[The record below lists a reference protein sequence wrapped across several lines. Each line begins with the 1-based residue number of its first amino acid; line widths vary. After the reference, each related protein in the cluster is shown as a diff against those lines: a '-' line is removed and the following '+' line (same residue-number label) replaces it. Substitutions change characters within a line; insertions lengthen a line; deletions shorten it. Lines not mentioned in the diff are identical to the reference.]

1 MMNKTSQR
9 ASPLTQP
16 IMTDDSW
23 HLLRKITRY
32 VAQFGTAQ
40 AMDAIVF
47 ESVGKVFR
55 HRPALFNWLGR
66 ERNEPTVALRNISLS
81 VSSGCVL
88 AVLGPNGSGKT
99 TLLKLISTMLLP
111 DAGRVLVNGADTS
124 SQPQQVRS
132 RIGFAV
138 ANERSF
144 FPRLT
149 ARENLDFFAAL
160 DDVHRKSRK
169 ARIEIMLARAGLL
182 DAADTLVM
190 KFSAGMYQRLAIAR
204 ALIKQ
209 PAVLLLDEPT
219 RSLDP
224 AATKDIWGLV
234 RELSAD
240 GTTIVIASHNFQEVA
255 AVADSV
261 AVLQQ
266 GELTVHREIT
276 GINPEQM
283 RSIYFQTTGEV
294 ATSDTDF
301 LVESCR

>member
-1 MMNKTSQR
+1 MQ
-9 ASPLTQP
+9 
-16 IMTDDSW
+16 
-23 HLLRKITRY
+23 Y

-47 ESVGKVFR
+47 ESVGKIFS
-55 HRPALFNWLGR
+55 HHPALFNWLGR
-66 ERNEPTVALRNISLS
+66 ERTEPTLAVRNISLR
-81 VSSGCVL
+81 VSGGRVL
-88 AVLGPNGSGKT
+88 ALLGPNGSGKT
-99 TLLKLISTMLLP
+99 TLLKLIATMLLP
-111 DAGRVLVNGADTS
+111 DFGRVLVHGADTK
-124 SQPQQVRS
+124 SQPQRVRS
-132 RIGFAV
+132 SVGFAV

-149 ARENLDFFAAL
+149 ARENLAFFAAL
-160 DDVHRKSRK
+160 DNVRPKSRRD
-169 ARIEIMLARAGLL
+169 RIETMLRRMGLL

-209 PAVLLLDEPT
+209 PALLLLDEPT

-224 AATKDIWGLV
+224 TAARDVWDLV

-240 GTTIVIASHNFQEVA
+240 GTTVVIASHNFQEVA

-266 GELTVHREIT
+266 GRLAVHREIT
-276 GINPEQM
+276 GINAEQV
-283 RSIYFQTTGEV
+283 RSIYFRTTKEI
-294 ATSDTDF
+294 AAIDREF
-301 LVESCR
+301 LVESCP